1 MSKFTLVLLLIV
13 IPLVAW
19 LDNSRT
25 SYKQKYEESNE
36 LANELELKYEALLKE
51 TGVLAELYLRVGD
64 HVRNARF
71 STLQE
76 TLRLDE
82 AVLNSEPDSDLYN
95 WSKSE
100 LPKEVKDVMS
110 NVGKGGSYAT
120 EVGE

>member
-1 MSKFTLVLLLIV
+1 MSKFALVLLIV
-13 IPLVAW
+13 IPLVVW

-25 SYKQKYEESNE
+25 SYKQKYEESNIR
-36 LANELELKYEALLKE
+36 ANSLELKYEALLKE

-64 HVRNARF
+64 HVRNVRF
-71 STLQE
+71 NTLQE

-120 EVGE
+120 EVRE

>member
-1 MSKFTLVLLLIV
+1 MSKFALVLLIV
-13 IPLVAW
+13 IPLVVW
-19 LDNSRT
+19 LNNSRT
-25 SYKQKYEESNE
+25 SYKQKYEESNIR
-36 LANELELKYEALLKE
+36 ANSLELKYEALLKE
-51 TGVLAELYLRVGD
+51 TEVLAELYLRVGD
-64 HVRNARF
+64 HVRNVRF
-71 STLQE
+71 NTLQE

-120 EVGE
+120 EVRE